1 MKRLIIAL
9 LLACTIIGLLL
20 RLGSGGEVLRLSARE
35 LQKSGSN
42 TGHSLTFNL
51 GPSALSNGQSS
62 TGGTGGSS
70 SGGIGTSTVSGQNV
84 RSLQSIAVSPANATI
99 SAGSTEQYTAT
110 GTYS

>member
-51 GPSALSNGQSS
+51 QPSTLKSLLSLTFNLGPSALSNGQSS

-84 RSLQSIAVSPANATI
+84 RSLQSIAVSP
-99 SAGSTEQYTAT
+99 
-110 GTYS
+110 